1 MRRGS
6 TNGLVGSKQDDGDLH
21 GFWNSRRGGVQQVP
35 DLEAERVQRLEQE
48 PKDLGE
54 ALTMR
59 QIPGQDPLC
68 VYGAQ
73 AFQRV
78 GPPNADPW
86 LSGIDLRQARNDI
99 NMRDWVQVNSG
110 NPCLHQ
116 QGQSMSGNQ
125 LGGGHPFQPGVQ
137 RGGLHWEGGQPQQG
151 GQFGDHQQYGGQ
163 HHGGGNFVPG
173 NFLGGGVQDDWPREQ
188 ELKPVTINLPKLPDL
203 GGKNQGL
210 EAGDWMAQI
219 RPQIAD
225 ASHRAMWWWDTLV
238 AMTTQRYQS
247 TTGCCSDHLQGDESV
262 SARWIG
268 GETKYPTSTD
278 SDPRERTS
286 KRPHR

>member
-1 MRRGS
+1 MYSEAGVNKWLGPQS
-6 TNGLVGSKQDDGDLH
+6 VQVGSKQDDGDLH

-86 LSGIDLRQARNDI
+86 LSGIDLRQACNDI

-116 QGQSMSGNQ
+116 HRQSMSGNQ

-137 RGGLHWEGGQPQQG
+137 RGGLHGEGGQPQQG
-151 GQFGDHQQYGGQ
+151 GQFGDHQQ
-163 HHGGGNFVPG
+163 HGPNMVV
-173 NFLGGGVQDDWPREQ
+173 NIMEVETLY
-188 ELKPVTINLPKLPDL
+188 
-203 GGKNQGL
+203 QGISWV
-210 EAGDWMAQI
+210 EEFK
-219 RPQIAD
+219 
-225 ASHRAMWWWDTLV
+225 
-238 AMTTQRYQS
+238 MTGLAKKSSNR
-247 TTGCCSDHLQGDESV
+247 
-262 SARWIG
+262 
-268 GETKYPTSTD
+268 
-278 SDPRERTS
+278 
-286 KRPHR
+286 